1 MTEPTPGNDVAALSY
16 EEAREQLIAVV
27 GRLEA
32 GGASLEESLALWERG
47 EALAARCEEWLEG
60 ARKRL
65 AAARDQPLSGLTAPG
80 ANLCHQE
87 RRISSRSVSTSK
99 SALGHSRSNPD
110 SAPSSSC

>member
-1 MTEPTPGNDVAALSY
+1 MTEQAAGAGIAALSY

-27 GRLEA
+27 GKLEA

-65 AAARDQPLSGLTAPG
+65 AAARDQPL
-80 ANLCHQE
+80 
-87 RRISSRSVSTSK
+87 
-99 SALGHSRSNPD
+99 
-110 SAPSSSC
+110 

>member
-1 MTEPTPGNDVAALSY
+1 MSEQESTGQGNTAQQQPGDVTALSY
-16 EEAREQLIAVV
+16 EEAREQLVAVV

-65 AAARDQPLSGLTAPG
+65 AAARDQPL
-80 ANLCHQE
+80 
-87 RRISSRSVSTSK
+87 
-99 SALGHSRSNPD
+99 
-110 SAPSSSC
+110 